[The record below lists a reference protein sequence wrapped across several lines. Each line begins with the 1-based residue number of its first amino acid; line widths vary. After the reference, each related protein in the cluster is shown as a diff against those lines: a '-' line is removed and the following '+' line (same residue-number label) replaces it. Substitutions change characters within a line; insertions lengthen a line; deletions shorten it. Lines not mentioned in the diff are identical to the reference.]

1 MADNKKYY
9 YMRLKENF
17 FDTNEMK
24 VLESMQDGYKYSNIL
39 LKLYLMSLQSNGKL
53 MLNERIPYNSQMIAT
68 ITRHS
73 VGDVEKAIQLFKDL
87 GLIEILD
94 SGAIYMLDIQNFI
107 GTSSSEAERK
117 KNYRRQIESARQNV
131 GQIEDK
137 CPDKSTPEIEIE
149 IELEKDIDI
158 DIDTEIDTKKKK
170 KSAKADL
177 NGMIDSFTENEE
189 LKEALKAFLDMR
201 KSIKKPIQTEY
212 AFKLALNKL
221 KQLSDID
228 SIRIE
233 IVNQSVEHNWRTFYT
248 LQNSY
253 RTNTEVEMPDYM
265 KKQEKG
271 DIVSTPVNED
281 TLAKA
286 LELQRQFKG
295 K

>member
-1 MADNKKYY
+1 MAESKKYY
-9 YMRLKENF
+9 WIKLKTDF
-17 FDTNEMK
+17 FDQDTIDFLMGQENGAEYVVIYQMLMLK
-24 VLESMQDGYKYSNIL
+24 TAQQGGYLGTKMAEVMIPYDIKKIVRDTKYFDYDTVTIALELFKKLGLVYEESNHI
-39 LKLYLMSLQSNGKL
+39 LKLAGAEQLVGSESKWA
-53 MLNERIPYNSQMIAT
+53 EKKRIYRDSQRT
-68 ITRHS
+68 I
-73 VGDVEKAIQLFKDL
+73 Q
-87 GLIEILD
+87 
-94 SGAIYMLDIQNFI
+94 
-107 GTSSSEAERK
+107 
-117 KNYRRQIESARQNV
+117 
-131 GQIEDK
+131 GQIEDNVRQ
-137 CPDKSTPEIEIE
+137 E
-149 IELEKDIDI
+149 IDI
-158 DIDTEIDTKKKK
+158 DIDKEKDIEIDIDTDTKKKK

-189 LKEALKAFLDMR
+189 LREALKAFLDMR

-221 KQLSDID
+221 KQLSDRD

-253 RTNTEVEMPDYM
+253 RTTTEIEMPDYM

-271 DIVSTPVNED
+271 DIVSTPVSDEA
-281 TLAKA
+281 LAKA

>member
-24 VLESMQDGYKYSNIL
+24 VLEAMQDGYKYSNIL

-53 MLNERIPYNSQMIAT
+53 MLNEHIPYNSQMIAT

-73 VGDVEKAIQLFKDL
+73 VGDVEKALVLFKDL
-87 GLIEILD
+87 GLIEVLD
-94 SGAIYMLDIQNFI
+94 SGAIYMLDIQKYI
-107 GTSSSEAERK
+107 GKSSTEADRIKQYRKSVAERK
-117 KNYRRQIESARQNV
+117 QIETSKDVQMY
-131 GQIEDK
+131 DK
-137 CPDKSTPEIEIE
+137 CTPKIE
-149 IELEKDIDI
+149 IELEKDI
-158 DIDTEIDTKKKK
+158 EIDTKKKK

-177 NGMIDSFTENEE
+177 DGMINSFTENEE
-189 LKEALKAFLDMR
+189 LREALKAFLDMR

-228 SIRIE
+228 SVRIE
-233 IVNQSVEHNWRTFYT
+233 IVNQSVEHNWRTFYSV
-248 LQNSY
+248 QNSY

-271 DIVSTPVNED
+271 DIVSTPVNDE

>member
-1 MADNKKYY
+1 MSDNKKYY

-39 LKLYLMSLQSNGKL
+39 LKLYLMSLQSDGKL

-73 VGDVEKAIQLFKDL
+73 VGDVEKALRLFKDL

-94 SGAIYMLDIQNFI
+94 SGAIYMLDIQKYI
-107 GTSSSEAERK
+107 GKSSTEADRQREYQRK
-117 KNYRRQIESARQNV
+117 ISCGKEICKESN
-131 GQIEDK
+131 K
-137 CPDKSTPEIEIE
+137 KSTPEIEIE
-149 IELEKDIDI
+149 IELEKDIEI
-158 DIDTEIDTKKKK
+158 DIDTDKKKKK

-201 KSIKKPIQTEY
+201 KSIKKQIQTEY

-221 KQLSDID
+221 KHLSDID
-228 SIRIE
+228 SVRIE
-233 IVNQSVEHNWRTFYT
+233 IVNQSVEHNWQTFYA
-248 LQNSY
+248 LQNNY
-253 RTNTEVEMPDYM
+253 RTNEVEMPDYM

-286 LELQRQFKG
+286 LELQRQFKE

>member
-39 LKLYLMSLQSNGKL
+39 LKLYLMSLQSDGKL

-73 VGDVEKAIQLFKDL
+73 VGDVEKALVLFKDL
-87 GLIEILD
+87 GLIKILD
-94 SGAIYMLDIQNFI
+94 SGAIYMLDIQKYI
-107 GTSSSEAERK
+107 GKSSTEADRQREYQRK
-117 KNYRRQIESARQNV
+117 ISFSKEICKESS
-131 GQIEDK
+131 K
-137 CPDKSTPEIEIE
+137 KSTPEIEIE

-158 DIDTEIDTKKKK
+158 DKKKK
-170 KSAKADL
+170 KKKKESAKADL
-177 NGMIDSFTENEE
+177 NEMIDSFTENEE
-189 LKEALKAFLDMR
+189 LKEALKAFIDMR

-221 KQLSDID
+221 KRLSDRD
-228 SIRIE
+228 SERIE
-233 IVNQSVEHNWRTFYT
+233 IVNQSVEHNWQTFYA
-248 LQNSY
+248 LQNNY
-253 RTNTEVEMPDYM
+253 KTNTEVEMPDYM

-271 DIVSTPVNED
+271 DIVSTPVSEE

-286 LELQRQFKG
+286 LELQRQFKE

>member
-1 MADNKKYY
+1 MAKRYY
-9 YMRLKENF
+9 WLKLPKDFFEDKAIKRLRQIAGG
-17 FDTNEMK
+17 DTYTIIYLKM
-24 VLESMQDGYKYSNIL
+24 L
-39 LKLYLMSLQSNGKL
+39 LKSMEDDGKL
-53 MLNERIPYNSQMIAT
+53 FYEGIEDTICDEIA
-68 ITRHS
+68 
-73 VGDVEKAIQLFKDL
+73 
-87 GLIEILD
+87 
-94 SGAIYMLDIQNFI
+94 LDIN
-107 GTSSSEAERK
+107 
-117 KNYRRQIESARQNV
+117 ESADDVQVTISYLEKKGLLVVTDSEVELTRLTEMV
-131 GQIEDK
+131 GSESAVTERVRKHREAQKLLQCNASMLQGNTIETK
-137 CPDKSTPEIEIE
+137 CNTEKEKEIEKSRE
-149 IELEKDIDI
+149 
-158 DIDTEIDTKKKK
+158 DIDTDKKKKK

-189 LKEALKAFLDMR
+189 LKDALKAFLDMR

-233 IVNQSVEHNWRTFYT
+233 IVNQSVEHNWQTFYA

-253 RTNTEVEMPDYM
+253 RTNEVEMPDYM

-271 DIVSTPVNED
+271 DIVSTPVSDEA
-281 TLAKA
+281 LAKA